1 MRKALRPD
9 HVLVFSV
16 FVVASSGLAYELVS
30 AALASY
36 LLGDSV
42 LQFSTVIGCYLFA
55 MGVGS
60 HLSRFVRDADLLRV
74 FIEVELLI
82 ALVGGLSASVLF
94 VLFGAQGLPFRTL
107 LYALV
112 FCIGVLVGSEIP
124 LVMRL
129 LDARKRETGL
139 ALGDM
144 LSRVLTFDYLGA
156 LIVSLLFPL
165 LLAPWLGMAR
175 TALMF
180 GLLNALVAL
189 YTLHAFRA
197 ELAVRGLLL
206 RALAVI
212 LLLAAAMAGSGSLT
226 GWSEQRLYGDTIV
239 HAQSTPYQR
248 IVLTRW
254 RDDLRLYLNGELQ
267 FSSRDEYRYHEA
279 LVHPALEGASPAR
292 KVLVL
297 GGGDGLA
304 AREILRYADVASITL
319 VDLDPA
325 VTTLFAQQEEL
336 VALNRGALSDARVRV
351 VNADAG
357 QWLEHNADVFDA
369 IIVDLPDPTNFAL
382 GKLYSVP
389 FYRLLARRLSAGGL
403 VRSRDARARRLVSQ
417 TRCDGD
423 VLDRERVGPC
433 DARTEADVLVR
444 SHDDHGRH
452 IVSQTRRDGDVL
464 DRERVAQSDVQT
476 EADVLVR
483 SRDGRVH
490 HLVNRTRR
498 DVAVLVRE
506 RVGRSDAQSAG
517 HGQDRNRRGCGLVRQ
532 IVRGDDRRLVHDA
545 DQRLVPNVRLVHDR
559 PFPGGRSHRVG
570 VPLHR
575 VLLLQG
581 GLSCRTRVEDHFH
594 LEDHLPAGGQPPVRV
609 LVWRLHHV
617 HDPAFPGDQIHH
629 VADRLRREAP
639 LPVGVPCQAHVVD
652 HFHREGHLPA
662 GGQPLV
668 HGLVRRRYPWGGQ
681 GL

>member
-1 MRKALRPD
+1 MQKSLRPD

-60 HLSRFVRDADLLRV
+60 HLSRFVKDADLLRV

-82 ALVGGLSASVLF
+82 ALVGGLSATLLF

-112 FCIGVLVGSEIP
+112 FCVGVLVGSEIP

-129 LDARKRETGL
+129 LDARKTVTRL

-175 TALMF
+175 TALLF
-180 GLLNALVAL
+180 GLLNAVVAL

-197 ELAVRGLLL
+197 ELPARRRLLW
-206 RALAVI
+206 RALLVI
-212 LLLAAAMAGSGSLT
+212 GVLAAAMAGSGALT
-226 GWSEQRLYGDTIV
+226 GWSERRLYGDDIV

-279 LVHPALEGASPAR
+279 LVHPALQSAAAVRS
-292 KVLVL
+292 VLIL

-304 AREILRYADVASITL
+304 VREALKHATVERITV
-319 VDLDPA
+319 VDLDAA
-325 VTTLFAQQEEL
+325 VTTLFARQPEL
-336 VALNRGALSDARVRV
+336 VELNRGALADARVQV
-351 VNADAG
+351 INADAG
-357 QWLEHNADVFDA
+357 QWLEHTDQRFDA
-369 IIVDLPDPTNFAL
+369 ILVDLPDPTNFAL

-389 FYRLLARRLSAGGL
+389 FYRLLARRLSDTGL
-403 VRSRDARARRLVSQ
+403 VAIQATSPYHAPHAYWCVEASLREAGFATWPYHVYVPSFGEWGFLLAARRADAFAPPQRYDVATRYLDAATTAEMFRFPPDMPRPAVDANHLDSQ
-417 TRCDGD
+417 
-423 VLDRERVGPC
+423 
-433 DARTEADVLVR
+433 ALVR
-444 SHDDHGRH
+444 YYE
-452 IVSQTRRDGDVL
+452 RDW
-464 DRERVAQSDVQT
+464 RNT
-476 EADVLVR
+476 VR
-483 SRDGRVH
+483 
-490 HLVNRTRR
+490 
-498 DVAVLVRE
+498 
-506 RVGRSDAQSAG
+506 
-517 HGQDRNRRGCGLVRQ
+517 
-532 IVRGDDRRLVHDA
+532 
-545 DQRLVPNVRLVHDR
+545 
-559 PFPGGRSHRVG
+559 
-570 VPLHR
+570 
-575 VLLLQG
+575 
-581 GLSCRTRVEDHFH
+581 
-594 LEDHLPAGGQPPVRV
+594 
-609 LVWRLHHV
+609 
-617 HDPAFPGDQIHH
+617 
-629 VADRLRREAP
+629 
-639 LPVGVPCQAHVVD
+639 
-652 HFHREGHLPA
+652 
-662 GGQPLV
+662 
-668 HGLVRRRYPWGGQ
+668 
-681 GL
+681 

>member
-175 TALMF
+175 TALVF

-325 VTTLFAQQEEL
+325 VTTLFAQQKEL

-403 VRSRDARARRLVSQ
+403 VAIQATSPYYAPHAYWCVEASLRAAGLATWPYHAYVPSFGEWGFLLAGLRADFTPAQHYRLPMRYLDPATSAAMFTFARDLPRPEVEPNQ
-417 TRCDGD
+417 
-423 VLDRERVGPC
+423 LDTQ
-433 DARTEADVLVR
+433 ALVR
-444 SHDDHGRH
+444 YYE
-452 IVSQTRRDGDVL
+452 RDWRNV
-464 DRERVAQSDVQT
+464 
-476 EADVLVR
+476 VR
-483 SRDGRVH
+483 
-490 HLVNRTRR
+490 
-498 DVAVLVRE
+498 
-506 RVGRSDAQSAG
+506 
-517 HGQDRNRRGCGLVRQ
+517 
-532 IVRGDDRRLVHDA
+532 
-545 DQRLVPNVRLVHDR
+545 
-559 PFPGGRSHRVG
+559 
-570 VPLHR
+570 
-575 VLLLQG
+575 
-581 GLSCRTRVEDHFH
+581 
-594 LEDHLPAGGQPPVRV
+594 
-609 LVWRLHHV
+609 
-617 HDPAFPGDQIHH
+617 
-629 VADRLRREAP
+629 
-639 LPVGVPCQAHVVD
+639 
-652 HFHREGHLPA
+652 
-662 GGQPLV
+662 
-668 HGLVRRRYPWGGQ
+668 
-681 GL
+681 

>member
-82 ALVGGLSASVLF
+82 ALVGGLSASLLF
-94 VLFGAQGLPFRTL
+94 LLFGAQGVPFRTL

-175 TALMF
+175 TALVF

-197 ELAVRGLLL
+197 ELAVHGLLL

-212 LLLAAAMAGSGSLT
+212 VLLAAALAGSGKLT

-279 LVHPALEGASPAR
+279 LVHPALEGSGRAR

-357 QWLEHNADVFDA
+357 QWLQNNDEIFDA

-389 FYRLLARRLSAGGL
+389 FYRLLARRLSPGGL
-403 VRSRDARARRLVSQ
+403 AAVQATSPYYAPHAYWCVEASLRAAGLATWPYHVYVPSFGEWGFLLAGHATKRYTPPQRY
-417 TRCDGD
+417 
-423 VLDRERVGPC
+423 
-433 DARTEADVLVR
+433 
-444 SHDDHGRH
+444 
-452 IVSQTRRDGDVL
+452 
-464 DRERVAQSDVQT
+464 
-476 EADVLVR
+476 
-483 SRDGRVH
+483 
-490 HLVNRTRR
+490 
-498 DVAVLVRE
+498 DVAVRYLDATTTADLFRFAPDLPRPAVEPNQLDTQALVRYYE
-506 RVGRSDAQSAG
+506 NDW
-517 HGQDRNRRGCGLVRQ
+517 RNVVR
-532 IVRGDDRRLVHDA
+532 
-545 DQRLVPNVRLVHDR
+545 
-559 PFPGGRSHRVG
+559 
-570 VPLHR
+570 
-575 VLLLQG
+575 
-581 GLSCRTRVEDHFH
+581 
-594 LEDHLPAGGQPPVRV
+594 
-609 LVWRLHHV
+609 
-617 HDPAFPGDQIHH
+617 
-629 VADRLRREAP
+629 
-639 LPVGVPCQAHVVD
+639 
-652 HFHREGHLPA
+652 
-662 GGQPLV
+662 
-668 HGLVRRRYPWGGQ
+668 
-681 GL
+681 